1 MAAELIISCEC
12 GFGTGTWDDG
22 NPYILDP
29 DKLHL
34 PRSKQKKYVYHP
46 SSEAMFAIGN
56 DVPYICLSCCHE
68 FTVDNLKFRT
78 KCTKCKSEDIVDICK
93 LGGKICPKCKVHTLR
108 VCGGA
113 IS

>member
-1 MAAELIISCEC
+1 MAAQFNFICEC
-12 GFGTGTWDDG
+12 GFLTGAWDDG

-29 DKLHL
+29 EKSHL

-46 SSEAMFAIGN
+46 SAEAMYAIWN
-56 DVPYICLSCCHE
+56 DIPYICLSCCHE
-68 FTVDNLKFRT
+68 FKVDTFKRRT
-78 KCTKCKSEDIVDICK
+78 TCTKCKSEDMVDICK
-93 LGGKICPKCKVHTLR
+93 LGGRICPKCKIHTLR